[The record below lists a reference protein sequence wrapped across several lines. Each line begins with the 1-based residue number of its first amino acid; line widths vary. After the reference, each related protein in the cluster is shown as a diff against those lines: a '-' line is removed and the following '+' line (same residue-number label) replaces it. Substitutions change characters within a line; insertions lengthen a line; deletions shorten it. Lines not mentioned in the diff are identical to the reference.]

1 MADIKSPEE
10 RSKNMAA
17 IKGKDTGPEV
27 FLRKHLFAAGFRY
40 RINYSSIVGHPDI
53 WLKKYNVA
61 IFVHGCYW
69 HRHAG
74 CRYAYTPK
82 SRVDFWK
89 NKFTEKLN
97 RDKRV
102 QAELYEQG
110 IRCLIVW
117 ECTIRNSRKTESE
130 LAALMQKI
138 IDFLNSDEMFKEI

>member
-17 IKGKDTGPEV
+17 IKGKNTKPEL

-40 RINYSSIVGHPDI
+40 RVNCSSIVGHPDI
-53 WLKKYNVA
+53 WLKKYNTA

-69 HRHAG
+69 HRHPG
-74 CRYAYTPK
+74 CKYAYTPK
-82 SRVDFWK
+82 SRVDFWN
-89 NKFTEKLN
+89 NKFTENIN
-97 RDKRV
+97 RDRRV
-102 QAELYEQG
+102 QAELCEQG

-130 LAALMQKI
+130 LAILLQKI
-138 IDFLNSDEMFKEI
+138 IDFLNSGEMFKEI